1 MEGKTLNTK
10 QERRAL
16 LYAMRSSDGEH
27 VIIPI
32 EIAQKI
38 RKDLEALQK
47 IRQTIHIL
55 ER

>member
-16 LYAMRSSDGEH
+16 LWAMRKSDGDY
-27 VIIPI
+27 VTIPM
-32 EIAQKI
+32 EIAMMI

-47 IRQTIHIL
+47 IRQIIHVL